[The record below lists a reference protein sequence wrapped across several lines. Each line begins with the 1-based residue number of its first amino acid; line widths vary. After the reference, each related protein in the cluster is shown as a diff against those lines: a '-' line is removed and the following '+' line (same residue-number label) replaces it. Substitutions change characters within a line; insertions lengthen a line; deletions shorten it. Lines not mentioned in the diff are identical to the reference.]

1 MNLADVFTVVLVI
14 AGVLGYFLAVWV
26 LVRGLW
32 PARVARC
39 ADALGAAPWAC
50 LGTGL
55 LWLVPGIGAGVLLG
69 RLVPGP
75 GGRLLAAVVLLSVV
89 LLALAGAAG
98 LALRVGR
105 GLAAERDAAEPWR
118 QVLRGGVVLALVQL
132 TVLPLPFTL
141 LLGAGAWWRSRRA
154 GVAPEGS

>member
-14 AGVLGYFLAVWV
+14 AGVLGYFLAVW
-26 LVRGLW
+26 LLARGLW

-55 LWLVPGIGAGVLLG
+55 LLAGPGIGAGVLLG

-75 GGRLLAAVVLLSVV
+75 GGRLIAALVLLSVV

-98 LALRVGR
+98 LALLIGR
-105 GLAAERDAAEPWR
+105 GLAAERDVAEPWR

-132 TVLPLPFTL
+132 TLLPLPFTL
-141 LLGAGAWWRSRRA
+141 FLGAGAWWRARR
-154 GVAPEGS
+154 GVPPEAS

>member
-1 MNLADVFTVVLVI
+1 MNLADVLTVVLII
-14 AGVLGYFLAVWV
+14 AGLLAYFLAVWL

-55 LWLVPGIGAGVLLG
+55 VFLAPGIGAGIWLG

-75 GGRLLAAVVLLSVV
+75 GGRLAAAVVLLAVV

-98 LALRVGR
+98 LALRIGR

-132 TVLPLPFTL
+132 TLMPLPFTL
-141 LLGAGAWWRSRRA
+141 LLGAGAWWRSRR
-154 GVAPEGS
+154 GGLAPEAS